1 MFKFFLFQNYELYQ
15 LSKVNHFFNSF
26 SQGTLVNRLLT
37 SKLAI
42 KLELNL
48 STSLANGS
56 EL

>member
-48 STSLANGS
+48 STSLADGN